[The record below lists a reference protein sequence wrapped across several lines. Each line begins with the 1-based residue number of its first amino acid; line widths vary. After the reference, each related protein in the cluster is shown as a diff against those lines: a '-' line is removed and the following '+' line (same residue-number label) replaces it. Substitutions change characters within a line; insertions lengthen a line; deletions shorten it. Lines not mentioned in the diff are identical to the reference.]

1 MLFSKA
7 KALYYV
13 IWSNK
18 CSGDLYG
25 IRGMPRASALGT
37 IGADAPIY
45 PRHEGVLR
53 HCHSEHSEE
62 SHIAQCKLRDRR
74 ISRLFASLR
83 VTIGDS
89 E

>member
-7 KALYYV
+7 KALHYV
-13 IWSNK
+13 IWSDK

-25 IRGMPRASALGT
+25 ITGMPRASALGT

-53 HCHSEHSEE
+53 LCHSEGAEQPKNLE
-62 SHIAQCKLRDRR
+62 ALRFAQ
-74 ISRLFASLR
+74 S
-83 VTIGDS
+83 DS
-89 E
+89 WR